1 MKKCQYCAKEIDY
14 SEMYCSKE
22 CEEKSNTYYRNRHK
36 WRVPVNV
43 TYIISVG
50 LLLIGLIFSP
60 TMFSKWGLL
69 GGAAGCI
76 MGGVAT
82 ILLPSPT
89 EEMIKKHKMIK
100 AQRIFRIYG
109 IVMAAVGAAAL
120 VMSLV
125 QFFAK

>member
-1 MKKCQYCAKEIDY
+1 
-14 SEMYCSKE
+14 
-22 CEEKSNTYYRNRHK
+22 
-36 WRVPVNV
+36 
-43 TYIISVG
+43 
-50 LLLIGLIFSP
+50 
-60 TMFSKWGLL
+60 MFSKWGLL
-69 GGAAGCI
+69 GVAAGCI